1 MYHTNLSLAMQCLSS
16 AIENGKNIRIKI
28 IFFLRNE
35 KDKKKRHYFG
45 LFFLFNFFF
54 LNAMYFCHFEDGV
67 TEWDIATLIVD
78 ELGTLIKL

>member
-1 MYHTNLSLAMQCLSS
+1 MKKT
-16 AIENGKNIRIKI
+16 
-28 IFFLRNE
+28 
-35 KDKKKRHYFG
+35 KKKGITLVF
-45 LFFLFNFFF
+45 FFLFNFFF